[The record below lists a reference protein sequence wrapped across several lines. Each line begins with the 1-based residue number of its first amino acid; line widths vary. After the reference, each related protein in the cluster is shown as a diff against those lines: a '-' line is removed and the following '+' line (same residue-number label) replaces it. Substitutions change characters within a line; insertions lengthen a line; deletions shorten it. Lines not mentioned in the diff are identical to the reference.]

1 MYLLDGVE
9 MVDVREAA
17 RLAGRTPETIR
28 RWVWSGRLDA
38 RRHGNRLLL
47 ARTDV
52 LRQIGSQP
60 DPALSTETLSQWAA
74 DVAGLNRGRRGGTA
88 SDLVI
93 EDRRARNDHARR

>member
-28 RWVWSGRLDA
+28 RWVWSGRLEA

-47 ARTDV
+47 ARIDV
-52 LRQIGSQP
+52 LRQVGRKP
-60 DPALSTETLSQWAA
+60 DPARTAESLSQWAA
-74 DVAGLNRGRRGGTA
+74 EVAGLNRGRQGGTA

-93 EDRRARNDHARR
+93 GDRRARDDHASR